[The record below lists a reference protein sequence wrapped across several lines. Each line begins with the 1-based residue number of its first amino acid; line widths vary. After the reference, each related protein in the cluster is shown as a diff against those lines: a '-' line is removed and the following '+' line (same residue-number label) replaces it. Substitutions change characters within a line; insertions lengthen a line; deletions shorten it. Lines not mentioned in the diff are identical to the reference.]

1 MKASVSKRRLKDI
14 LQSTG
19 DSEPEQAL
27 IRVVVGL
34 LLVIIFCIPWQADAT
49 FSDVLIS
56 TVDLVV
62 LSYFILGVGVFL
74 SILSK
79 ARPSPIRRIIG
90 IFIDLVPLSILMFS
104 AAEETVFLIV
114 FYLWVILGN
123 GFRYGVTYLYI
134 SLAVGLVGFIGA
146 IVWGEYWQAHRSISL
161 SLLLLMT
168 LIPLYSVFLINKL
181 HSAIAMAESA
191 NKAKTRFLAN
201 MSHEL
206 RTPLNGVIGI
216 GDLLADTQLNN
227 QQREL
232 VGVMQGSAKTLL
244 KLIEKVLDISKIEAG
259 KTLIR
264 KEEFDLHEL
273 INSVTS
279 IQVPIAVAKSL
290 RLACTI
296 DSNVPFLLKGDAQHI
311 KQVLINLIG
320 NAIKF
325 TDSGMISLHVSVS
338 EKSHDDKVVVHFS
351 VKDTGIGIAR
361 SDLDSVFDD
370 FTQVG
375 GSVRHSAA
383 GTGLGTTISKE
394 LVELMDGEIGADSE
408 LNKGSTFWFDLPF
421 DVVQQQA
428 ETMSVNRVLSM
439 LKQNKTAIVMPIL
452 TDWEIVTESIQTP
465 DEALLALNK
474 AKQTHQPYNVML
486 VDRECIEIAGMT
498 PAEFAKSLE
507 SEHLSEGVSLVLV
520 DTSGDYVNVKD
531 VDNYYISVIDN
542 IADKRI
548 MFNAIHAAQS
558 VHLHD
563 DNVISIA
570 DYYAS
575 QQGAQSLNVL
585 VAEDNAVNQQ
595 VIEGILTRA
604 GHSVVL
610 ANNGEEAL
618 DILETDLATF
628 DLLIVDKNM
637 PLRSGDEVVKTLRF
651 MDTRKSIPI
660 IMLTADATTEAKLD
674 SDRLEIDAFL
684 TKPLDS
690 RKLLEKIAII
700 SQGISTS
707 TEHSR
712 KENSPTHTT
721 VHTLNELVT
730 SDADS
735 NDEKWCDHAVL
746 QELFLLAKD
755 NDFMQRLINGFIE
768 DGEKHIA
775 RIHQAR
781 NDDYLVLRESLHALK
796 GSASEFGAHKLVDLC
811 RKGED
816 FKPYDMGTDTIFE
829 FVRNIESVY
838 QNTVKA
844 LRSQLD
850 TYYPEEEGNS
860 THTSH

>member
-1 MKASVSKRRLKDI
+1 MKASVSKSRLKEI

-19 DSEPEQAL
+19 DTEPEQAL
-27 IRVVVGL
+27 IRVVVGF
-34 LLVIIFCIPWQADAT
+34 LLVILFCIPWRADET

-62 LSYFILGVGVFL
+62 SAYFVLGVGVFL
-74 SILSK
+74 SILNK
-79 ARPSPIRRIIG
+79 ARPSTTRRIIG

-123 GFRYGVTYLYI
+123 GFRYGVKYLYI
-134 SLAVGLVGFIGA
+134 SLAVGLVGFLGA
-146 IVWGEYWQAHRSISL
+146 IVWGEYWQTHRAISL

-191 NKAKTRFLAN
+191 NQAKTRFLAN

-232 VGVMQGSAKTLL
+232 VSVMQGSAKTLL

-290 RLACTI
+290 KLACTI

-320 NAIKF
+320 NATKF
-325 TDSGMISLHVSVS
+325 TDSGMISLHVSVA
-338 EKSHDDKVVVHFS
+338 EESHDNKVVVHFL
-351 VKDTGIGIAR
+351 VKDTGIGIAK

-375 GSVRHSAA
+375 GSIRHSAA

-394 LVELMDGEIGADSE
+394 LVELMGGEIGVDSE
-408 LNKGSTFWFDLPF
+408 LNKGSAFWFNLPF
-421 DVVQQQA
+421 DVVQQQP
-428 ETMSVNRVLSM
+428 ETISVNRVLAM
-439 LKQNKTAIVMPIL
+439 LKQNKAARIIPIL
-452 TDWEIVTESIQTP
+452 TDWKIVTETIQTS

-474 AKQTHQPYNVML
+474 AKQTPEPYNVML
-486 VDRECIEIAGMT
+486 VDSECIEGMT
-498 PAEFAKSLE
+498 PAEFAKLLE
-507 SEHLSEGVSLVLV
+507 SEHVSEGVSLVLV
-520 DTSGDYVNVKD
+520 DTSGDYVSVKE
-531 VDNYYISVIDN
+531 VDDYYISVIDN

-548 MFNAIHAAQS
+548 IFNAIHAAQS
-558 VHLHD
+558 VHLND

-575 QQGAQSLNVL
+575 QQGAQSLNIL

-628 DLLIVDKNM
+628 DLFIVDKNM

-674 SDRLEIDAFL
+674 SDRLGIDAFL

-690 RKLLEKIAII
+690 RKLLETIAVI
-700 SQGISTS
+700 SQGISS
-707 TEHSR
+707 PTEHSR
-712 KENSPTHTT
+712 KQNSPSHTALHT
-721 VHTLNELVT
+721 VNELVEL
-730 SDADS
+730 DAEP
-735 NDEKWCDHAVL
+735 NEEKWCDHAVV

-816 FKPYDMGTDTIFE
+816 FKPYDMGSDTLFE

-838 QNTVKA
+838 HNTVKA

-850 TYYPEEEGNS
+850 TYYPAEEGNS